1 MNITFFLLALQ
12 HSYQQRYFDLL
23 QEFFED
29 DVVPYEI
36 CLFLDMTGKN
46 TFRHSSYFYYC
57 SISSDDCFIVS
68 GSVDQT
74 LKLWNIETGE
84 EMKTFRG
91 HSGTMCCCFISSSFL
106 SFTALHASVF
116 SLFDVKVFS
125 FTKDCFLRGSKNKNL
140 HCVWKSETEKHS
152 RVSCPASGLNA
163 TLFLDVKVTFL
174 RCRKARILMSVAKWI
189 TSGFHVFE
197 YASPVCSNIFRQIWQ
212 LFSLHGVKTFAG
224 NLSRDVL

>member
-46 TFRHSSYFYYC
+46 TFRHSSYC
-57 SISSDDCFIVS
+57 SISSDDSFIVS

-125 FTKDCFLRGSKNKNL
+125 FTKDCFLRGSKNNNL
-140 HCVWKSETEKHS
+140 HFSPSWQNH
-152 RVSCPASGLNA
+152 AG
-163 TLFLDVKVTFL
+163 FL
-174 RCRKARILMSVAKWI
+174 
-189 TSGFHVFE
+189 
-197 YASPVCSNIFRQIWQ
+197 Q
-212 LFSLHGVKTFAG
+212 LFV
-224 NLSRDVL
+224 